1 MSTRTT
7 EFAAQI
13 TGDASGAIAALE
25 QVKAR
30 VQQTAQASEAAN
42 KRTADSFE
50 VTVDKARKAAAGVTG
65 VSQALFAMQSE
76 GSAKVLALGAA
87 VGNFAELFGPAG
99 ALVTGVGVAGSA
111 IVALFLKARE
121 EAERTTISIQNN
133 IRALARS
140 KDLAGLSKL
149 QADLFSGDENFP
161 EAQKNADP
169 KERRRARGISSG
181 GLLGIEP
188 QIDAA
193 RAKLAQLEEDFR
205 RLNKANASAAAVS
218 APGSLGV
225 SLGSDELQKARNEL
239 SELIATQRELRKEY
253 EDVTRQV
260 EKLTPT
266 FLSQT
271 QTTIDQATATE
282 RAAAAK
288 RALAAATKD
297 AAKDLD
303 AEREKAKRALA
314 EDAAAAKNVAASI
327 ASLTLD
333 LADLQAEASGS
344 ALQTL
349 DAVYARIT
357 AELEKK
363 AAASAEAAEQAE
375 RLGETE
381 NAEKLRALT
390 AGFREQVQVAEKRR
404 DGLKEITRLS
414 ERAAAAQQIEARF
427 TKAANASYAESVP
440 TIADV
445 KRAESDLLRVR
456 TALQAIAD
464 DPKTDPAVRAE
475 AQRQLAALVKNE
487 AEATAALAANTTT
500 AANAAQSLGAGIQ
513 SSAQAALSLVQL
525 LGDGNTELAQML
537 SSVVSIGSGI
547 GGLGAA
553 ASAAGGFGAL
563 FSSAGGVASA
573 LGPIGAI
580 AGGVVSLVGVLG
592 QQSAAAKQRAEELSR
607 AAEEFTANLAKF
619 VKGISEQ
626 DLGAFA
632 QAREALAKEI
642 GSLLADAV
650 KRAGFNDAAFRN
662 ATASAASLRAY
673 REAILGQ
680 IDWLQKSGQV
690 VPPALFRLA
699 GAIAEL
705 LPAAEAGEADLR
717 RRQEDEIKAASKS
730 LEVRALIAQGRSEE
744 GAALREQ
751 LDAQEELNKAIEN
764 FAGAEGYQD
773 YIRALKA
780 VQAAEAA
787 AAAATRARTRAINE
801 LNDTNDILGGTAGQK
816 LSRALGTF
824 GTLFSQIGDAA
835 KGLDLSTKGGLET
848 FRANLR
854 RLFVDLLKD
863 GISEAEQPIVDAIKT
878 IFPNIDAALD
888 AIADP
893 FQQSVEAFGE
903 LVRSLGLSLAEQIN
917 GFATRYGQQFGV
929 IAQILGTGFDVTK
942 LSGAQRTSLRESIGA
957 QITEI
962 LKDGVISDEERPLL
976 GALQVIFGLL
986 GDLIDEAKAEAE
998 SLAADAE
1005 SKRQR
1010 RLSLGASEANLD
1022 NALSDATGAD
1032 AFFTSLGAFSTQF
1045 REALGTIDVN
1055 SAAGIAAATGKLKS
1069 FYDSIEGL
1077 TDEQLVER
1085 FGMTRDEIIAALTQ
1099 IDGGL
1104 DGLGEAL
1111 QTLATQQTDFLTQVN
1126 LAYFDA
1132 FGQGLEAVKLQT
1144 EIWVEQMI
1152 ATATALN
1159 LLTPDLERRIRA
1171 IGTQRIFNAAAQAQ
1185 QNGARTGNTPT
1196 ASAFT
1201 ERRSNT
1207 TVVGD
1212 FGGLSE
1218 ITAQSLAGLLREIA
1232 INTSAR
1238 GAVVEAILGRGA
1250 PPSLASLRFPAFPTA
1265 GMSNSGTVVQIGTI
1279 NVQVGAISADGATP
1293 AAAGSMVAREIAAQ
1307 LGRLATQEV
1316 RFLGSGVA

>member
-1 MSTRTT
+1 VSTRTT

-13 TGDASGAIAALE
+13 TGDASGAIKALE
-25 QVKAR
+25 EVKQR
-30 VQQTAQASEAAN
+30 VQQTAQSAETAN
-42 KRTADSFE
+42 ARTAKSFE
-50 VTVDKARKAAAGVTG
+50 LTVDKARKAAAGVTG
-65 VSQALFAMQSE
+65 VSQALFALQSE

-121 EAERTTISIQNN
+121 EAERTTVSIQNN
-133 IRALARS
+133 IRSLARS

-169 KERRRARGISSG
+169 RERRRARGISSG

-193 RAKLAQLEEDFR
+193 RAKLAQLEEAFR

-239 SELIATQRELRKEY
+239 NELIATQRELRKEY
-253 EDVTRQV
+253 EEVTRQV

-297 AAKDLD
+297 AAKDAD
-303 AEREKAKRALA
+303 AEGEKAKRAAA
-314 EDAAAAKNVAASI
+314 ENAAAAKTVAASI

-344 ALQTL
+344 ALRTL

-363 AAASAEAAEQAE
+363 AAASAEAADQAE

-414 ERAAAAQQIEARF
+414 ERAAAAAQTEALF

-445 KRAESDLLRVR
+445 KRAENELLSVR

-547 GGLGAA
+547 SGLGSA

-563 FSSAGGVASA
+563 FSSAGGIASA

-592 QQSAAAKQRAEELSR
+592 QQSEAAKRRAEELDR
-607 AAEEFTANLAKF
+607 AANQFQERLAQF
-619 VKGISEQ
+619 VRDISEQ
-626 DLGAFA
+626 DIGSFA
-632 QAREALAKEI
+632 AARNALAEKF
-642 GSLLADAV
+642 GDLLADAV
-650 KRAGFNDAAFRN
+650 KAVGLDDSKLRGGRQN
-662 ATASAASLRAY
+662 ADGLRAY
-673 REAILGQ
+673 LALLDKEITRLSF
-680 IDWLQKSGQV
+680 SG
-690 VPPALFRLA
+690 
-699 GAIAEL
+699 
-705 LPAAEAGEADLR
+705 GEAYASMLNLAAAVRILIGRAEDAEEALR
-717 RRQEDEIKAASKS
+717 REQAAQIKTATDDLK
-730 LEVRALIAQGRSEE
+730 VRRLVAQGRSEE
-744 GAALREQ
+744 AEVERERLAAQRELEQ
-751 LDAQEELNKAIEN
+751 AMND
-764 FAGAEGYQD
+764 FDGAEGYQE

-801 LNDTNDILGGTAGQK
+801 LNDTNDILGGTAGEK
-816 LSRALGTF
+816 LARALGTF
-824 GTLFSQIGDAA
+824 GGLFSQLDDIA
-835 KGLDLSTKGGLET
+835 KGLDLNTEAGLT
-848 FRANLR
+848 ALRAKLR
-854 RLFVDLLKD
+854 AEFNKLLEG
-863 GISEAEQPIVDAIKT
+863 GISDAEQPIVEAIRA
-878 IFPNIDAALD
+878 ILGNIDAALG
-888 AIADP
+888 ALADP
-893 FQQSVEAFGE
+893 LQQAAEAFGE
-903 LVRSLGLSLAEQIN
+903 MINTFGLSLLEQVTGWAETYAEQFPDI
-917 GFATRYGQQFGV
+917 AALFGK
-929 IAQILGTGFDVTK
+929 GFDPAAVR
-942 LSGAQRTSLRESIGA
+942 ANIGA

-962 LKDGVISDEERPLL
+962 LKDGKITEEERPLL
-976 GALQVIFGLL
+976 QALQLFFGLL
-986 GDLIDEAKAEAE
+986 GQIIDEAAQDAEENAAEAE
-998 SLAADAE
+998 TA
-1005 SKRQR
+1005 RQR
-1010 RLSLGASEANLD
+1010 RRSLATGEANLD
-1022 NALSDATGAD
+1022 IALNDSTGAD
-1032 AFFTSLGAFSTQF
+1032 AFFTTLGSFSKSF
-1045 REALGTIDVN
+1045 REALGTIDVS
-1055 SAAGIAAATGKLKS
+1055 SADGIASATTNIKK
-1069 FYDSIEGL
+1069 FYQSIEGL
-1077 TDEQLVER
+1077 TDEELVER
-1085 FGMTRDEIIAALTQ
+1085 FGMNRDEIIAALTQ

-1111 QTLATQQTDFLTQVN
+1111 ATLASEQEDFLTQIN

-1132 FGQGLEAVKLQT
+1132 FGQGLDAVRLQT

-1171 IGTQRIFNAAAQAQ
+1171 IGARRIDNAAAQAAERE
-1185 QNGARTGNTPT
+1185 ARPTGT
-1196 ASAFT
+1196 AAATSTAT
-1201 ERRSNT
+1201 ATKRSNT
-1207 TVVGD
+1207 NVVGD

-1218 ITAQSLAGLLREIA
+1218 ITGQSLAGLLREIA
-1232 INTSAR
+1232 INT
-1238 GAVVEAILGRGA
+1238 GAQGALVDAILGRGA
-1250 PPSLASLRFPAFPTA
+1250 PASLASLRFPTFPTA
-1265 GMSNSGTVVQIGTI
+1265 GAGGAGTI
-1279 NVQVGAISADGATP
+1279 VNIGPITVHVGGISADGATP

-1307 LGRLATQEV
+1307 LGRLATQEI